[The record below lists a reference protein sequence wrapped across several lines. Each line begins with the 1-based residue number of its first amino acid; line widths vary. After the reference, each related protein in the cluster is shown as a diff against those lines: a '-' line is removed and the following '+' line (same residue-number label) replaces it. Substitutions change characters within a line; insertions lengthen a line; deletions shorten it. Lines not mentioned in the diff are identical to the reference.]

1 VNRIPVHR
9 HLNVL
14 ESGGV
19 SSTGGLR
26 DKSRPPAESMGSAM
40 VEAAEAIKFSPQKV
54 KLLISSYSDTELL
67 TNVTFNCALQLQY

>member
-1 VNRIPVHR
+1 
-9 HLNVL
+9 
-14 ESGGV
+14 
-19 SSTGGLR
+19 
-26 DKSRPPAESMGSAM
+26 MGSAM